1 MDCRGTEGQ
10 FAVHY
15 DVRQAVFYRI
25 TQKESIL
32 RGYVPEDESEELSV
46 RGRKNIQSR
55 PHRGP
60 ESFSCKGDFMSVLSW
75 IAVAVIFATIYGLIK
90 RWETRLVLIAAG
102 LFLCCVSLNP
112 MAALNAFAKSMT
124 NNSLIMAICGSMG
137 FAFAASYTQCD
148 RSLVHYLAA
157 PIKGLG
163 IFLLPIATTIT
174 FLVNIA
180 IPSAAGCA
188 AAVGSTL
195 IPVMLRAK
203 IKPAAAAAA
212 VLAGTIGSYL
222 SPGTSHNPYIAKMAN
237 IGVMDFIG
245 THMYYSI
252 MCGAILIVGTA
263 ICCFI
268 LGDHKGDANAQV
280 DQSKLMSEDGFKPN
294 PLKALVMIV
303 PIAILV
309 IGNVWVP
316 QIKMGVA
323 HAMVVG
329 AICALLV
336 SWTDPQ
342 QFSKEFFKGMGKGY
356 ADVLGIIIA
365 AGVFAA
371 GLRETGLIAA
381 GIEALKESNEIAR
394 WGGSLGPWLLGVL
407 SGSGDAATLAFNET
421 VTPHAADFGMT
432 IEGLGGLAFLSGALG
447 RTMSPLAGVTILV
460 SGIAMVNPLEVVK
473 RTFIPCIVAVVTI
486 ALIMV

>member
-1 MDCRGTEGQ
+1 MTALCWV
-10 FAVHY
+10 AV
-15 DVRQAVFYRI
+15 V
-25 TQKESIL
+25 
-32 RGYVPEDESEELSV
+32 
-46 RGRKNIQSR
+46 
-55 PHRGP
+55 
-60 ESFSCKGDFMSVLSW
+60 
-75 IAVAVIFATIYGLIK
+75 VIFATIYGLIK

-102 LFLCCVSLNP
+102 FLLCCVSLQP

-137 FAFAASYTQCD
+137 FAFVASYTQCD

-163 IFLLPIATTIT
+163 IFLIPICTFIT

-222 SPGTSHNPYIAKMAN
+222 SPGTSHNPFVAKMAG
-237 IGVMDFIG
+237 ISVMDFIG

-252 MCGAILIVGTA
+252 MCGAILVVGTA
-263 ICCFI
+263 VVCFI
-268 LGDHKGDANAQV
+268 LGDGKGDENAQV
-280 DQSKLMSEDGFKPN
+280 DESKLVKNDGFKPN
-294 PLKALVMIV
+294 PLKALVMII

-316 QIKMGVA
+316 AMKMGVA
-323 HAMVVG
+323 QAMLIG
-329 AICALLV
+329 AIVALLIARCN
-336 SWTDPQ
+336 PQ
-342 QFSKEFFKGMGKGY
+342 DFSREFFKGMGKGY

-371 GLRETGLIAA
+371 GLRSAGLIDA
-381 GIEALKESNEIAR
+381 GIAALKESNEIAR
-394 WGGSLGPWLLGVL
+394 WGGSLGPWIMGVL
-407 SGSGDAATLAFNET
+407 SGSGDAATLAFNEA

-432 IEGLGGLAFLSGALG
+432 IEGLGGLAFLTGALG

-460 SGIAMVNPLEVVK
+460 SGIAMVSPLEVVK
-473 RTFIPCIVAVVTI
+473 RTFIPCIIAVFAC
-486 ALIMV
+486 ALLMV